1 MNVKIVWGGWS
12 CVAGYVHWA
21 YVCEIEPIAGYAKRA
36 GNYQDQQV
44 STIGEKIF
52 EPRNRVEINNPKHSD
67 YDKESTEFPKK
78 LCKDW
83 CKDNSHNIVGY
94 IKLRTD

>member
-21 YVCEIEPIAGYAKRA
+21 YVCEINPVADYAIRA

-44 STIGEKIF
+44 STIGNRLF
-52 EPRNRVEINNPKHSD
+52 EPHNRTDIYYPKNSN
-67 YDKESTEFPKK
+67 YDKEPTEFPKK
-78 LCKDW
+78 LCEQW
-83 CKDNSHNIVGY
+83 CKDNGHNIVGT
-94 IKLRTD
+94 IKMRTD